1 MRESMRKLIS
11 RLPHSFR
18 VLYRQFLLRVVDL
31 EALSIEADIPRF
43 LGQFA
48 GVLIMFSLIHMFD
61 AFLMSLSGRPHAPEV
76 LLAFIWSKEQS
87 LISEMMLVVGLI
99 AVVSWD
105 SIFPDRRDVMVL
117 SPLPIGPLT
126 ILLAKVSASGAI
138 VGMSVVALNIA
149 SGFAWPLVLGGLPH
163 FLRFCSAYWF
173 TMAAASLFLYCAVL
187 TIQGFTALLLP
198 RRIFLSLSAILQL
211 GAYGLFIGA
220 FFLLPTFT
228 NLAQWADPRNH
239 RVLALSPPYWFFA
252 LFNQLTGSLP
262 PALAWLAHRAW
273 MGLGFA
279 VIGAAASLILCYLGT
294 MKKTV
299 EEPDLVPR
307 VRGLRWTPRFGSSLE
322 TAIILFSFRS
332 IARSR
337 QHRVVLAFYFSLVFG
352 IAFSMARSE
361 LSPIALRPI
370 APEFLMSTIIMMVLA
385 VVGLRNVFPLPI
397 SLNANWV
404 LRVTQLCPSHK
415 YIAATRRCQLLFAVL
430 PVWLLTACLSLCFRP
445 WNQVAEHL
453 VILALLGW
461 VFAEISLV
469 GFYKV
474 PFTCSYLP
482 GKTNIQFA
490 FWGFAIVLIV
500 LALSFAPFEMQVLG
514 EPFRYAGLLI
524 VLGVAAC
531 GLWTFNRHSADS
543 AVLYFEELPDPVI
556 TTLGLTLRP
565 DASVH
570 GRDLA
575 VPQATS
581 TRR

>member
-1 MRESMRKLIS
+1 MRKLIRKLIS
-11 RLPHSFR
+11 RLPLAFR
-18 VLYRQFLLRVVDL
+18 VLYRQFLLRVIDL

-48 GVLIMFSLIHMFD
+48 GVLIMFSVIHAVD
-61 AFLMSLSGRPHAPEV
+61 AFLMSLSGRSHSPAA
-76 LLAFIWSKEQS
+76 LLAFIWGKEQS
-87 LISEMMLVVGLI
+87 LICDMMLVVGLI

-117 SPLPIGPLT
+117 SPLPVRPLT

-138 VGMSVVALNIA
+138 VGMSILALNFA
-149 SGFAWPLVLGGLPH
+149 SGLAWPLVLGGLPH

-198 RRIFLSLSAILQL
+198 RRIFLSLSAVLQL
-211 GAYGLFIGA
+211 GAYGLFLGA

-239 RVLALSPPYWFFA
+239 RTLALSPPYWFFA
-252 LFNQLTGSLP
+252 LFNQLTGSWP

-273 MGLGFA
+273 IGLGVTVF
-279 VIGAAASLILCYLGT
+279 GAAASLILCYLRT

-307 VRGLRWTPRFGSSLE
+307 ARGLHWTPHFGSALQ
-322 TAIILFSFRS
+322 TAIVLFSFRS
-332 IARSR
+332 ITRSR

-352 IAFSMARSE
+352 IAFSMVRSE

-370 APEFLMSTIIMMVLA
+370 TPDFLISTIVMMALA
-385 VVGLRNVFPLPI
+385 VIGLRNVFPLPI
-397 SLNANWV
+397 SLHANWV

-415 YIAATRRCQLLFAVL
+415 YIAATRRVQMLFAVL
-430 PVWLLTACLSLCFRP
+430 PVWLVAACLSLSFRP
-445 WNQVAEHL
+445 WHQVVEHL
-453 VILALLGW
+453 AILALLGW
-461 VFAEISLV
+461 FFAEISLV

-490 FWGFAIVLIV
+490 FWGFVVVLSV
-500 LALSFAPFEMQVLG
+500 LVISFAPFEMQMLG
-514 EPFRYAGLLI
+514 NPLRYTVFLI
-524 VLGVAAC
+524 VLVVAAC
-531 GLWTFNRHSADS
+531 GLWAFNRHRADS
-543 AVLYFEELPDPVI
+543 AVLYFEEFPDPVI

-565 DASVH
+565 DAPVH
-570 GRDLA
+570 GRGPA
-575 VPQATS
+575 VP
-581 TRR
+581 